1 MPLTKRWL
9 SLLVGLEL
17 LMMVTGFFALWLSR

>member
-9 SLLVGLEL
+9 PLLVGLEL
-17 LMMVTGFFALWLSR
+17 LMMMTGFFALWLSR